1 MARRVSAK
9 AGMEAMLDQP
19 PASAGA
25 RTKSWVFIS
34 SLDDLPK
41 FDGACMQL
49 LVYQPE
55 RHTHIGHRY
64 QGHVELKERQ
74 RNTWVIAALC
84 YKVVKG
90 HSNGLS
96 ASRHCN
102 RIGVRP
108 RAGEPKEAI
117 RYVVSSKYCRT
128 CHAGDAVDWPELAK
142 SCADGCK
149 RAVDKYKVG
158 QAAVYGR
165 PMDLECFRRS
175 APMIFWR

>member
-1 MARRVSAK
+1 MQRRVWRQCWIS
-9 AGMEAMLDQP
+9 L
-19 PASAGA
+19 PAIAGA

-55 RHTHIGHRY
+55 RHTHIGHHY

-175 APMIFWR
+175 ATMIFWR